1 MTTKKH
7 ILSILVDNEPGVLSR
22 IAGLFSGRGYNI
34 DTLSVAQTMESK
46 ASRVIMETSGDDH
59 IIEQIIK
66 QLYKLINVI
75 TVVDLTLTRHV
86 KRELALIKVHAKPEH
101 RAEILRIVDIF
112 RCRVVDVAL
121 DYYTIEVS
129 GLDSFGDSSLVIRGR
144 IRTKPGQQWG
154 IGREYRKRLKEVF
167 DEHNIEIPFPHQ
179 TIYWGEEMD
188 KLKLADKTD
197 STKIV

>member
-1 MTTKKH
+1 MTTRKH

-75 TVVDLTLTRHV
+75 TVVDLTQTRHV
-86 KRELALIKVHAKPEH
+86 KRELALVKVHAKPEH

-121 DYYTIEVS
+121 DYYTIEIS
-129 GLDSFGDSSLVIRGR
+129 GNEEKLMAMMDLLTPMGIIETARTGSIALARGK
-144 IRTKPGQQWG
+144 IT
-154 IGREYRKRLKEVF
+154 KRL
-167 DEHNIEIPFPHQ
+167 
-179 TIYWGEEMD
+179 
-188 KLKLADKTD
+188 
-197 STKIV
+197 

>member
-1 MTTKKH
+1 MTSNKH

-34 DTLSVAQTMESK
+34 DTLSVAQTMESNS
-46 ASRVIMETSGDDH
+46 SRITMETSGDDH

-75 TVVDLTLTRHV
+75 TVVDLTLTKHV
-86 KRELALIKVHAKPEH
+86 KRELSLIKVHAKPEH

-129 GLDSFGDSSLVIRGR
+129 GNEEKIMAIMDLLTPMGI
-144 IRTKPGQQWG
+144 IETARTGS
-154 IGREYRKRLKEVF
+154 IALSREKIAKR
-167 DEHNIEIPFPHQ
+167 
-179 TIYWGEEMD
+179 T
-188 KLKLADKTD
+188 
-197 STKIV
+197 